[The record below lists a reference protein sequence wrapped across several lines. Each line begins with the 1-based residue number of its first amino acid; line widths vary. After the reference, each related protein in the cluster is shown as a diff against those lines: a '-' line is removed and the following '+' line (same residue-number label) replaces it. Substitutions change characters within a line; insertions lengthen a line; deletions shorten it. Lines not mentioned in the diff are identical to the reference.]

1 MILEKHK
8 LSNLLA
14 PALKLISDFEV
25 ADVIEKICFQTYN
38 PSEKVS
44 EDYLQQTEPQ
54 VISLLAELLGL
65 VT

>member
-1 MILEKHK
+1 MIFEKHK
-8 LSNLLA
+8 LINLLA

-25 ADVIEKICFQTYN
+25 ADVIEKICFHTYN

-44 EDYLQQTEPQ
+44 EEYLQQAEPQ